1 MWMIAVK
8 VAWAPWRQPRKITR
22 LAAITFGTAAA
33 VVMMGMLVSAP
44 AATHVGVPRWA
55 ERSIPS
61 DARLVGI
68 INVDRLVQS
77 GLCQSIGAE
86 IGKHESWRALGVRLN
101 PSEIAEL
108 VVFAIEY
115 QRPLFLLRTYR
126 DCELEQ
132 VAKVGKGCQLAVYND
147 VEYVPTG
154 SLWVAK
160 IAPRRFCVAL
170 SQADVEWE
178 IEHRQRREMVVLRE
192 QLSEFFDK
200 APRADL
206 HLVAIQPPG
215 ALKSSIEGFRLSLS
229 FSTDVECQLDLLCRS
244 ETEAGNQRRQI
255 QGALKDVGTQLA
267 VLPPAIGRAIA
278 DLASAIKVN
287 DDGPMLRITAQ
298 WSGDDLKNLVERIQ
312 SVPDLPAM
320 LGPLPGLSPPSDLKP
335 AKQSQPEDGPAT
347 TPADAVA
354 PALPAD
360 NN

>member
-1 MWMIAVK
+1 MWMIAAK
-8 VAWAPWRQPRKITR
+8 VAWAPWRHPRKITR

-33 VVMMGMLVSAP
+33 VVMLGTLVSSP

-55 ERSIPS
+55 ERSVPS

-68 INVDRLVQS
+68 VNVDKLVQS
-77 GLCQSIGAE
+77 ELCQSIGRE
-86 IGKHESWRALGVRLN
+86 IGKQEGWRALGVRLN

-108 VVFAIEY
+108 VFFAVEY
-115 QRPLFLLRTYR
+115 QRPLILLRTYR

-147 VEYVPTG
+147 VEYIPTG

-178 IEHRQRREMVVLRE
+178 IEHRQRRETVVLRE
-192 QLSEFFDK
+192 QLSQFFDK
-200 APRADL
+200 APRADH
-206 HLVAIQPPG
+206 HLAAIQPPG
-215 ALKSSIEGFRLSLS
+215 ALKSNVEGVRLSLS
-229 FSTDVECQLDLLCRS
+229 FSTEVECQLDLLCVS
-244 ETEAGNQRRQI
+244 ETEAANQRRQI
-255 QGALKDVGTQLA
+255 QGALKDVGAQLA
-267 VLPPAIGRAIA
+267 VLPPAIGRAVA

-312 SVPDLPAM
+312 AVPDLSAM
-320 LGPLPGLSPPSDLKP
+320 LGPLPGLSSPSELKP
-335 AKQSQPEDGPAT
+335 AKRSEPENDPTT
-347 TPADAVA
+347 TPAGAVV
-354 PALPAD
+354 PGLPAG